1 MVILNIFCLAEK
13 EIHKYLKK
21 ETVVLKE
28 NRHRKVD
35 TRKIDN
41 EKKKRILCDIAGLSA
56 LKKQDTGLEIYSV
69 FQVTGGV
76 FREYTEIQGM

>member
-1 MVILNIFCLAEK
+1 M
-13 EIHKYLKK
+13 
-21 ETVVLKE
+21 
-28 NRHRKVD
+28 
-35 TRKIDN
+35 
-41 EKKKRILCDIAGLSA
+41 KKKRILCDIAGLSA